1 MNTMLG
7 SKVARTTAA
16 KSATQLWSVACV
28 GLAAVYA
35 CALVLEFAPRARAQ
49 SMQAG
54 PNLNV
59 AGNEM
64 QTREELSNMDALGDK
79 DQVADFQAFSKE
91 RDPAKKIQRG
101 DRFLVKYPKSPLIER
116 VDVGMMNAYDQQQ
129 DWKNTYR
136 LADNAL
142 ALKPD
147 DVDVLTTVG
156 WTIPHVYSPSD
167 PDADQELDKA
177 ESYSKRALDVLAKL
191 PKPPNMNNEQFAA
204 SKTKRTL
211 EAHSALGLVY
221 FRRGDYGSSAA
232 ELAISTKDNSTPDQ
246 TDLFVLGVDL
256 QSLNHDAEAA
266 DAFQKCAAIA
276 GPLQGQCKD
285 NIATKPAAK

>member
-1 MNTMLG
+1 MMNG
-7 SKVARTTAA
+7 SLRYGAERKSPWFTCMISAA
-16 KSATQLWSVACV
+16 VVAC
-28 GLAAVYA
+28 AVTQA
-35 CALVLEFAPRARAQ
+35 FAPLARAQ

-79 DQVADFQAFSKE
+79 DQVAEFQAFSKE
-91 RDPAKKIQRG
+91 RDPAKKIQHG
-101 DRFLVKYPKSPLIER
+101 DRFLAKYPKSPLIER

-136 LADNAL
+136 LADSAL

-147 DVDVLTTVG
+147 NVDVLTTVA
-156 WTIPHVYSPSD
+156 WTIPHVYSPND

-177 ESYSKRALDVLAKL
+177 ETYSKHALDVLAKL
-191 PKPPNMNNEQFAA
+191 PKPPDMNNEQFAA
-204 SKTKRTL
+204 SKAKRTV

-221 FRRGDYGSSAA
+221 FRRGDYDNSAK
-232 ELAISTKDNSTPDQ
+232 ELAISTKDNPAPDQ

-256 QSLNHDAEAA
+256 QNLNRDADAA
-266 DAFQKCAAIA
+266 SAFQKCAAIA
-276 GPLQGQCKD
+276 GPLQNQCKD

>member
-1 MNTMLG
+1 MNESFG
-7 SKVARTTAA
+7 NGAAR
-16 KSATQLWSVACV
+16 KSLRFTCIISGGVVAC
-28 GLAAVYA
+28 A
-35 CALVLEFAPRARAQ
+35 CAWVLACAPLSHAQ

-54 PNLNV
+54 PNLQV

-64 QTREELSNMDALGDK
+64 QERMELSNMDALGDK

-147 DVDVLTTVG
+147 DVDVLTTVA

-177 ESYSKRALDVLAKL
+177 ETYSKHALDVLAKL
-191 PKPPNMNNEQFAA
+191 PKPPDMNNEQFAA
-204 SKTKRTL
+204 SKAKRTV

-232 ELAISTKDNSTPDQ
+232 ELAISTKDNPTPDQ

-256 QSLNHDAEAA
+256 QNLNHDAEAA

-276 GPLQGQCKD
+276 GPLQSQCKD
-285 NIATKPAAK
+285 NIPAKPAAK